1 MTESRALA
9 CDLVAF
15 QFLALL
21 SQKELIDHL
30 LFELPVFQHNEQE
43 ARSNGAQGIYG
54 PVSNR
59 NRTDE
64 ASPLL
69 DPSRHERHTGF
80 FRPPYNNMRGTN
92 ISSSDLL
99 GADADTDNGGLA
111 ESMAGMNAL
120 EIAAVANAK
129 KFLSQKPVQAVVEDI
144 WHGEIIFWPTLSTE
158 AKKHPQIYNKRTAD
172 PFSRLRVPKYQ
183 KAFQVA
189 FFAAFL
195 ALYYAVLLQ
204 RSPGSITAT
213 EVLLYVWIAA
223 FAYDEFGE
231 FRDAGMLFYGADFW
245 SVWDLAIILVGIA
258 FFITRIV
265 GLLKSSSEITDVA
278 FDILSMLALFLVPR
292 ICSVASLNPY
302 FGSLL
307 PVLKEMVRSQKAASW
322 NMRTELTGEDYCFLQ
337 IFACYLHT
345 LPRILDHFYDAR
357 SGSTQRQRSVLV
369 AYQGLLRV

>member
-1 MTESRALA
+1 M
-9 CDLVAF
+9 AF
-15 QFLALL
+15 QFLTLL
-21 SQKELIDHL
+21 SEKELIDHL
-30 LFELPVFQHNEQE
+30 LFELPVFQYNEQ
-43 ARSNGAQGIYG
+43 GAEPDGAG
-54 PVSNR
+54 TVHEPASNR
-59 NRTDE
+59 ARTDE

-69 DPSRHERHTGF
+69 NAPGHEPHPL
-80 FRPPYNNMRGTN
+80 RPPDNNRRSTN

-99 GADADTDNGGLA
+99 RAGRDTDHGGLA

-129 KFLSQKPVQAVVEDI
+129 KFLSQRPVQAIVENI
-144 WHGEIIFWPTLSTE
+144 WNGEIIFWPTLSTK
-158 AKKHPQIYNKRTAD
+158 AKKHPKIYNKRTAD

-189 FFAAFL
+189 FFVAFL
-195 ALYYAVLLQ
+195 ALYYAVLLE
-204 RSPGSITAT
+204 RSPGSVTAT
-213 EVLLYVWIAA
+213 EVFLYVWIAA

-245 SVWDLAIILVGIA
+245 SVWDLAIILVGVA

-307 PVLKEMVRSQKAASW
+307 PVLKEMVRSRTAADRIP
-322 NMRTELTGEDYCFLQ
+322 RTELMGEDYCFLQ
-337 IFACYLHT
+337 IFARHLHT
-345 LPRILDHFYDAR
+345 LPRISDHLHDAR
-357 SGSTQRQRSVLV
+357 TRSTQRQRSVL
-369 AYQGLLRV
+369 AAHQSLLRV